1 MSCPT
6 CSRVDSYAL
15 RTSATPAA
23 PMFSFTWGGWE
34 PVACVCVGG
43 GRSSSAVLR
52 LLPAASCS
60 GCLLLLVGA
69 ACGFLMWLPAP
80 TAAAA
85 AAAAEPGQ
93 PPPPRLPAAAHQA
106 PQPWQEAG
114 TTRLRAAGSSLASAA
129 PAHSN
134 QSTLPTPSRC
144 TAAHLLHKAYVKE
157 PKLDVAADQ
166 EAARK
171 DGAHRLCVAG
181 CHLCVCVAHPY
192 GGLCQGQVS
201 GGAAGG
207 RWGEGLSAEGRGGAA
222 RCQRWA
228 GPWRAR
234 SGWGQQTPFAA
245 GGPVACPHAAV

>member
-1 MSCPT
+1 
-6 CSRVDSYAL
+6 V
-15 RTSATPAA
+15 
-23 PMFSFTWGGWE
+23 
-34 PVACVCVGG
+34 CVCGG
-43 GRSSSAVLR
+43 GEVVERRAAAAASCFLQW
-52 LLPAASCS
+52 LPAASCW
-60 GCLLLLVGA
+60 GCLRLLDVA
-69 ACGFLMWLPAP
+69 ACSYCCCRRRCCRAWP
-80 TAAAA
+80 TN
-85 AAAAEPGQ
+85 
-93 PPPPRLPAAAHQA
+93 PPRLPAAAHQA